1 MVPVKCSFYRTSALD
16 LKKMNV
22 FVISC
27 ILKHKEK
34 IILVFFIM
42 MCISHRMEK
51 ILAKVCFS
59 IIPK

>member
-1 MVPVKCSFYRTSALD
+1 MLIYRSSTLD

-22 FVISC
+22 FVIPC

-34 IILVFFIM
+34 IILVFFNI

-51 ILAKVCFS
+51 ILDKVCFS
-59 IIPK
+59 IISK